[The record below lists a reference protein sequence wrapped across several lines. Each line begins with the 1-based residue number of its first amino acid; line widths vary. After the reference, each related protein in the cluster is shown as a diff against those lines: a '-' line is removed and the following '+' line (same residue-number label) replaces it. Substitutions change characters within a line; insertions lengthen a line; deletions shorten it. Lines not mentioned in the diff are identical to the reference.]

1 MKHVVLPN
9 TDCCTQACCCLHQ
22 VWSHIEAAFCSFV
35 SWHCNL
41 RRMNLFGSSYCIFQ
55 GSSRE
60 VAAATVPWCQDDC
73 YLSLQ
78 ARTTWIRKLLHTR
91 FQRQW
96 IAICISTYSGLL
108 ISCICGYQCHG
119 EANLAKHICLEA
131 FVPQQTQRSVSSLSS
146 KSLKCPEWRGKKLS
160 CSFEGF
166 T

>member
-22 VWSHIEAAFCSFV
+22 VWSHSEAAFCSFV

-78 ARTTWIRKLLHTR
+78 ARTTWIRET
-91 FQRQW
+91 
-96 IAICISTYSGLL
+96 ITYSISKTVDSHLHKHLL
-108 ISCICGYQCHG
+108 RPADFLHLWLSVPWRSKAHLPRSFCSSADTEISVITIKQ
-119 EANLAKHICLEA
+119 KPQ
-131 FVPQQTQRSVSSLSS
+131 VPRV
-146 KSLKCPEWRGKKLS
+146 
-160 CSFEGF
+160 EG
-166 T
+166 